1 MKKLAGA
8 IIVAAIFWFVMFS
21 QWTSPHINFWYVMLV
36 AAGTLTALSLIFG
49 KDWKLQFSFNIKDVA
64 LGVGSAV
71 VLWGVFYLG
80 NEISGM
86 LFDFAHPQV
95 SDVYAMKEGQ
105 NKLFLALALLF
116 WIGPAEEIFWRG
128 YVQRTLSDSKLGS
141 MRAYIITTLIYAA
154 VHIWAF
160 NFMLFM
166 AALVCGAFWGFIYM
180 KMKNRNLLTVLISHA
195 IWDVAVFIL
204 FPIS

>member
-21 QWTSPHINFWYVMLV
+21 QWTSPHINFWYVMLG
-36 AAGTLTALSLIFG
+36 AAGILTVLSLIFG

-64 LGVGSAV
+64 LGIGSAV

-128 YVQRTLSDSKLGS
+128 YVQRTLSESKLGN
-141 MRAYIITTLIYAA
+141 MKAYIITTLIYAF

-166 AALVCGAFWGFIYM
+166 AALICGAFWGFIYM
-180 KMKNRNLLTVLISHA
+180 KNRNLFTVLISHA

>member
-8 IIVAAIFWFVMFS
+8 IIVAAILWFVMFS
-21 QWTSPHINFWYVMLV
+21 KWTSPHINFWYVMAL
-36 AAGTLTALSLIFG
+36 AAGVLTFLSFTFR
-49 KDWKLQFSFNIKDVA
+49 KDWKIQFSFNVKDVA
-64 LGVGSAV
+64 LGIGSAI
-71 VLWGVFYLG
+71 VLWGIFYLG
-80 NEISGM
+80 NEISGL

-95 SDVYAMKEGQ
+95 NDVYAMKEGQ
-105 NKLFLALALLF
+105 NQIILALALLF

-128 YVQRTLSDSKLGS
+128 YVQRTLSESKLGNVK
-141 MRAYIITTLIYAA
+141 AFIITTLIYAA

-166 AALVCGAFWGFIYM
+166 AALICGAFWGFIY
-180 KMKNRNLLTVLISHA
+180 MKNRNLLTVLISHA

-204 FPIS
+204 FPIM

>member
-1 MKKLAGA
+1 MKKL
-8 IIVAAIFWFVMFS
+8 VAAIILAAILWFVMFS
-21 QWTSPHINFWYVMLV
+21 RWTSPHINFWYVMAL
-36 AAGTLTALSLIFG
+36 AAGVLTSLSFIFR
-49 KDWKLQFSFNIKDVA
+49 KDWKTQFTFDVKDVA
-64 LGVGSAV
+64 LGVGSAI

-80 NEISGM
+80 NEISTL

-95 SDVYAMKEGQ
+95 NDVYAMKDAQ
-105 NKLFLALALLF
+105 NQMILALALLF

-128 YVQRTLSDSKLGS
+128 YVQRTLSESKLGD
-141 MRAYIITTLIYAA
+141 MKAFIITTLIYAF

-166 AALVCGAFWGFIYM
+166 AALICGVFWGFIY
-180 KMKNRNLLTVLISHA
+180 MKNRNLLTVLISHA

-204 FPIS
+204 FPIM

>member
-1 MKKLAGA
+1 MKKLVGA

-21 QWTSPHINFWYVMLV
+21 PWTSQYHNFWSVMAI
-36 AAGTLTALSLIFG
+36 AAGVLIALSFAFR
-49 KDWKLQFSFNIKDVA
+49 KDWKSQFSFNVKDVA
-64 LGVGSAV
+64 LGIGSAI
-71 VLWGVFYLG
+71 VLWGIFYLG
-80 NEISGM
+80 NEISGL

-95 SDVYAMKEGQ
+95 NDVYAMKDGQ
-105 NKLFLALALLF
+105 NQILLALALLF

-128 YVQRTLSDSKLGS
+128 YVQQTLSDSKLGD
-141 MRAYIITTLIYAA
+141 MKAFIVTTLIYAI

-180 KMKNRNLLTVLISHA
+180 KNRNLLTVLISHA
-195 IWDVAVFIL
+195 IWDVAIFIL
-204 FPIS
+204 FPIM

>member
-8 IIVAAIFWFVMFS
+8 ILVAIVFWFVMFS
-21 QWTSPHINFWYVMLV
+21 QWTSPHINFWYVMLA
-36 AAGTLTALSLIFG
+36 AAGTLTALSFLFR
-49 KDWKLQFSFNIKDVA
+49 KDWKAEFSFNIKDVA
-64 LGVGSAV
+64 LGVGSAI

-80 NEISGM
+80 NAISAM

-95 SDVYAMKEGQ
+95 SDVYAMKDGQ
-105 NKLFLALALLF
+105 SKLFLAFALLF

-128 YVQRTLSDSKLGS
+128 YVQRSLSESKLGS
-141 MRAYIITTLIYAA
+141 MKAYIITTLIYAF

-166 AALVCGAFWGFIYM
+166 AAFICGAFWGFIY
-180 KMKNRNLLTVLISHA
+180 MKNRNLLTVLISHA

>member
-1 MKKLAGA
+1 MKKLIAA
-8 IIVAAIFWFVMFS
+8 IIVAAVFWFVMFS
-21 QWTSPHINFWYVMLV
+21 PWTSPYCNFWIVMAI
-36 AAGTLTALSLIFG
+36 AAGVLMAFSFAFG
-49 KDWKLQFSFNIKDVA
+49 KKWRIQFSFNIWDVA
-64 LGVGSAV
+64 LGVGSAII
-71 VLWGVFYLG
+71 LWVIFYVG

-86 LFDFAHPQV
+86 LFDFARPQV
-95 SDVYAMKEGQ
+95 NDVYAMKDGQ
-105 NKLFLALALLF
+105 SPVALTLALLF

-128 YVQRTLSDSKLGS
+128 FVQRTLKESKLGD
-141 MRAYIITTLIYAA
+141 MKAFIITTIIYAV

-166 AALVCGAFWGFIYM
+166 AALICGAFWGFVY
-180 KMKNRNLLTVLISHA
+180 MKNRSLSTVIISHA